1 MLVLGDLKLKSRLM
15 VGSGRYSD
23 FETMAAVHN
32 AAATQMVTLA
42 VRRIDL
48 DGASVENI
56 LDHIDRSRVHLL
68 PNTAGCYTPEDAVMT
83 AHMAAELLNTRWIKL
98 EVIGCPNT
106 LFPDAVGTLQA
117 AKELVGEGFHVLPYC
132 TDDPVLCERLADIGC
147 TAVMPLAS
155 PIGSGR
161 GIANPKRME
170 IIRRNLQCPMIID
183 AGLGTSSDAA
193 QAMELGAD
201 AVLVNTAIAGA
212 ADPIAMARAMR
223 LAVEAGRLAF
233 KAGRIPERLYA
244 HASSPMEGRI
254 NQPRQG
260 GAAWP

>member
-23 FETMAAVHN
+23 FETMAAVHD
-32 AAATQMVTLA
+32 AAATEMVTLA

-56 LDHIDRSRVHLL
+56 LDHIDRNRVHLL

-83 AHMAAELLNTRWIKL
+83 AHLAAELLNTRWIKL

-106 LFPDAVGTLQA
+106 LFPDAVGTLKA
-117 AKELVGEGFHVLPYC
+117 AKELVAEGFHVLPYC
-132 TDDPVLCERLADIGC
+132 TDDPVLCERLADMGC
-147 TAVMPLAS
+147 TAVMPLAA

-170 IIRRNLQCPMIID
+170 IIRRNLHCPMIID
-183 AGLGTSSDAA
+183 AGLGTSSHAA

-201 AVLVNTAIAGA
+201 GVLMNTAIAGA
-212 ADPIAMARAMR
+212 ADPITMAKAMR

-233 KAGRIPERLYA
+233 EAGRISERLFA
-244 HASSPMEGRI
+244 NASSPMEGRI
-254 NQPRQG
+254 NQPQQG